1 MTQAPAERAVHGD
14 RSESLVTILIIE
26 DEPAIRRLLR
36 TTLNAQGYQVG
47 EAATGAEGLAAIAS
61 QAPDLVMLDLG
72 LPDID
77 GLEIIRRLR
86 SDSSVPLIVLTARSD
101 ERTKVKALDLG
112 ADDFVTKP
120 FGAEELVARVRTA
133 LRHRILEQDE
143 PPVFHTGEIAV
154 DLVRRVVTVGGNTV
168 KLSPKEYDLLTQL
181 VIHAGKVL
189 THNHLFREVW
199 DIPYTGDPQYLR
211 VYIRQ
216 LRRKLEVDPDQP
228 RYIVTELGVG
238 YRLEVDP

>member
-1 MTQAPAERAVHGD
+1 M
-14 RSESLVTILIIE
+14 
-26 DEPAIRRLLR
+26 
-36 TTLNAQGYQVG
+36 
-47 EAATGAEGLAAIAS
+47 
-61 QAPDLVMLDLG
+61 
-72 LPDID
+72 
-77 GLEIIRRLR
+77 
-86 SDSSVPLIVLTARSD
+86 
-101 ERTKVKALDLG
+101 
-112 ADDFVTKP
+112 
-120 FGAEELVARVRTA
+120 
-133 LRHRILEQDE
+133 
-143 PPVFHTGEIAV
+143 FHTGEIAV

-189 THNHLFREVW
+189 TYNHLFREVW

-238 YRLEVDP
+238 YRLEIDPP